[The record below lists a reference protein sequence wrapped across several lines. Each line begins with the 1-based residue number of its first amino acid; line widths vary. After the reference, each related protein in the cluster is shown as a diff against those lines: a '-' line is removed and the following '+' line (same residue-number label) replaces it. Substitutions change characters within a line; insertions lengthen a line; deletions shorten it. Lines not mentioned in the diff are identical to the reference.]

1 MGPRERQLVS
11 LLFTGVVLLVA
22 AVGFGLGFLV
32 GFART
37 SGAEAVVP
45 ARPVPAD
52 LCGLLRDETRT
63 HLVPVGARVT
73 PPPTRSTTSHAV
85 ATCKLRTVDK
95 IAHTYNRATLTVTA
109 ERFGARAD
117 VTGTQAAR
125 AAMSLHGPSIHDLGD
140 TSAYTVEATITHQWN
155 ANLQVQ
161 YGDTLVT
168 VSYSTWL
175 ANRADTKAA
184 AVDVAEEILA
194 GLK

>member
-1 MGPRERQLVS
+1 MGPRERQLVG

-37 SGAEAVVP
+37 SGTEAVVP

-52 LCGLLRDETRT
+52 LCQLLPEETRT
-63 HLVPVGARVT
+63 HLVPFGARVT
-73 PPPTRSTTSHAV
+73 ESPAPSGIAHAV
-85 ATCKLRTVDK
+85 SRCELRTVDRV
-95 IAHTYNRATLTVTA
+95 ARTYNRATLTVTA

-117 VTGTQAAR
+117 VTGTEAAK
-125 AAMSLHGPSIHDLGD
+125 AAMSLHGRSVRNLGD
-140 TSAYTVEATITHQWN
+140 SSSYTVEATIPRQWN
-155 ANLQVQ
+155 VNLQVQ

-184 AVDVAEEILA
+184 AIVVAKQVLA